1 MKIKPKIYWDS
12 NCYLAYLMQESGR
25 AEKCRTTLEL
35 LESNEIYIVT
45 SCLTLTEVLWV
56 RGGEK
61 IKPESRQKVIDAFEH
76 PNILKYNLTQ
86 KIAEQSREL
95 VWDHN
100 IKPKDSIHLATALN
114 SNAEFLETFDNELL
128 SRNKEFKQITIRQP
142 LLPDAPEFNF

>member
-12 NCYLAYLMQESGR
+12 NCFLAYLMQESGR

-35 LESNEIYIVT
+35 LEGNKIYIVT
-45 SCLTLTEVLWV
+45 SCLTLTEVLWI
-56 RGGEK
+56 RGSEK
-61 IKPESRQKVIDAFEH
+61 IKLENRQKVIDAFEH

-86 KIAEQSREL
+86 KISEQSREL

-114 SNAEFLETFDNELL
+114 LNAEFLETFDNELL
-128 SRNKEFKQITIRQP
+128 SRNKEFEQITICQP
-142 LLPDAPEFNF
+142 LLPDAPAFNF